1 MRLAKLILAAAAVA
15 APGVPGAAAAQRAL
29 VATPPMAAGEV
40 LLEVDAV
47 GTSVAAA
54 DRARIQLSFTS
65 RAATPQ
71 ASRAAV
77 EALVRQ
83 ATDAAR
89 AAGVAP
95 ADILPPRASGPA
107 LGFVG
112 NEAPEAY
119 ELAAQAAQIGERVHV
134 ATRRLDILVRDPA
147 RAEHVRDALER
158 GGVENV
164 SGPIYELSD
173 DRAARREAR
182 VGAIADARSRAE
194 DFAAAAG
201 LRVGRIVRIS
211 ERLPSDFGGWAVLAA
226 MVERSPQSRSG
237 TMSVE
242 TQAHV
247 SVDFALAPQ

>member
-1 MRLAKLILAAAAVA
+1 
-15 APGVPGAAAAQRAL
+15 
-29 VATPPMAAGEV
+29 MAAGEV
-40 LLEVDAV
+40 LLEVDAL
-47 GTSVAAA
+47 GTSVAAP

-77 EALVRQ
+77 QALVRQ

-107 LGFVG
+107 IGFVG

-119 ELAAQAAQIGERVHV
+119 ELPAQAATQIGERVHV

-147 RAEHVRDALER
+147 RAEQMRDALER
-158 GGVENV
+158 AGVENV
-164 SGPIYELSD
+164 SGPFYELSD

-182 VGAIADARSRAE
+182 ARAIADARARAE

-211 ERLPSDFGGWAVLAA
+211 ERLASDSAGWTVLAA

>member
-1 MRLAKLILAAAAVA
+1 MRLAKLILAAAAA
-15 APGVPGAAAAQRAL
+15 AVPGAPAAAAAQASL
-29 VATPPMAAGEV
+29 LATPPMAAGEV

-54 DRARIQLSFTS
+54 DRARLQLSFTS
-65 RAATPQ
+65 RAPTSQ

-89 AAGVAP
+89 GAGVVP

-107 LGFVG
+107 IGFVG

-119 ELAAQAAQIGERVHV
+119 ELLAQAAQIGERVHV
-134 ATRRLDILVRDPA
+134 ATRRLDILVSNPA
-147 RAEHVRDALER
+147 RAQQVRDALER
-158 GGVENV
+158 AGVENV
-164 SGPIYELSD
+164 SGPLYELSD
-173 DRAARREAR
+173 ERAARRDAR
-182 VGAIADARSRAE
+182 ARAIADARSRAE
-194 DFAAAAG
+194 DFAAATG
-201 LRVGRIVRIS
+201 LRVSRIVRIS

-226 MVERSPQSRSG
+226 MVEQSPHSRSE
-237 TMSVE
+237 TTSVQ
-242 TQAHV
+242 TQVHV